1 MNLLWGL
8 MALGV
13 ILLGFPLL
21 VALGAFGPDDTMPN
35 EDDYK

>member
-13 ILLGFPLL
+13 ILLVFPLL
-21 VALGAFGPDDTMPN
+21 VALGAFGPDDTIPN